1 MTEVTQGDEPLKVSD
16 FVHLHNHTHYSL
28 LDGLTKIP
36 ELVDF
41 VKEKGMEAVAVTDH
55 GTMSGLVE
63 LYKTCNDAGIKPI
76 LGLEAYVAARKM
88 TDHDPAHDKQ
98 RFHITLLAMNNQGF
112 QNLCHLMSEAEI
124 HGRYYKP
131 RIDHEIMEKSSEGI
145 ICLSGC
151 AGSEIS
157 EAIRANDLKK
167 ARELIDW
174 YHGLYGDRFYL
185 ELQDHGH
192 PDSPTHWEVQNQ
204 INQQLMKFSEET
216 GIPLVVTCDAHYLR
230 HDQQDTHEVLLCV
243 GTASNLSNPNRMS
256 LKEFELHV
264 IPPEE
269 IIARWQKTCPEAVR
283 NSRRIAD
290 RCNVD
295 LQLGR
300 ILIPKFPVPEG
311 EDEKSYLDKLV
322 FQGLVYRYCDY
333 KLEDTTELTV
343 EECRKLL
350 EEADKSEARQDET
363 KKILPRI
370 DYELGVVDKMGYNG
384 YFLIVQDFIN
394 WGKSQRIVFGP
405 GRGSAAGS
413 ILAFAL
419 RITELDP
426 LKYDLLFERFLN
438 PDRISMPDID
448 TDIQDTRRD
457 EVIQYCTEKYGAAR
471 VSNIATFGKMMAKN
485 AVRDV
490 ARVLEVPYSDADRL
504 AKLVPDPV
512 QGHHVH
518 LDDAIKDVPE
528 LKQEYE
534 TNPVSHEVLDFARQL
549 EGTIRNHGVHACGVI
564 IAPDDLEKF
573 LPLEVSAKGPIAAQF
588 PMGQVEEMGL
598 LKMDFLGLSNLSVI
612 NNALRMIRKV
622 YKDDVDLVH
631 LPLDDEKT
639 YQLLQRAETTGVFQL
654 ESAGMKRYL
663 KDLKANRFEDIIAMV
678 ALYRPGPM
686 QFIDQFIRRK
696 HGEEPITYLHPGLEN
711 SLKDTYGIMIYQEQF
726 MQISREWCGFTG
738 GQADTLRKA
747 VGKKKVDL
755 MNKVKPQFI
764 EGAIKIGGATEEI
777 AEEFWRELLDFAN
790 YCFNKSHAACYG
802 LVAYWT
808 AYLKAH
814 YPDAFMAALMTADMR
829 WTDRLAI
836 EITECKRMGIPVLGP
851 DINESYGDFG
861 IVGTEGKIRFGL
873 SGIKSMGKALVEE
886 FVIPERDKNGPFK
899 SVCDFS
905 ARVNSSKFNKKS
917 WEAAIKTG
925 AFDSFGSRGDLL
937 FNLEQIQAYG
947 AKRQKDAASGQ
958 TDLFGAMGD
967 AGAIPEPDIKT
978 APSQVPEKEKLLWER
993 DLMGL
998 YISSHPLDKY
1008 ETYFEEQTH
1017 PYDIVNAENDGKAV
1031 VVGGIISAVR
1041 TIMTKSNTRMAFV
1054 KIENKIAEQE
1064 FIVFPSL
1071 YEQIGAKLEQDNV
1084 IKVAGRVNAKD
1095 KDGNITNEVKIIAD
1109 TVEVIPDEVL
1119 DAYQP
1124 TGQRLPAPKAAAP
1137 RPARR
1142 SRASAVSAGG
1152 ARGGFGGGFGG
1163 GAASEPEEPRRV
1175 ITPPKDPRHE
1185 KLYVLVENPNDADTL
1200 SEIRHLCELN
1210 PGVQEIIM
1218 VLKDKEGKR
1227 PIRLPFRVEVDDALT
1242 KPLTDLLGESCV
1254 KVQ

>member
-1 MTEVTQGDEPLKVSD
+1 MTEVTKGDEPLKVSD

-41 VKEKGMEAVAVTDH
+41 VKNQGMEAVAVTDH

-76 LGLEAYVAARKM
+76 LGLEAYVAARRKE
-88 TDHDPAHDKQ
+88 DHDPAHDKQ

-112 QNLCHLMSEAEI
+112 QNLCHMMSEAEI
-124 HGRYYKP
+124 HGRYYRP
-131 RIDHEIMEKSSEGI
+131 RIDHALMEESSEGV

-157 EAIRANDLKK
+157 EAIRANDLKR

-174 YHGLYGDRFYL
+174 YHGVFGDRFYL
-185 ELQDHGH
+185 EMQDHGH
-192 PDSPTHWEVQNQ
+192 PDSPTHWDVQNQ
-204 INQQLMKFSEET
+204 INEQLMKFSEET

-256 LKEFELHV
+256 LKDFELHV
-264 IPPEE
+264 IPPQE
-269 IIARWQKTCPEAVR
+269 IIERWSKTCPEAVR

-322 FQGLVYRYCDY
+322 FQGLVYRYCGY
-333 KLEDTTELTV
+333 KLEDTVDLAV
-343 EECRKLL
+343 SECRKLL
-350 EEADKSEARQDET
+350 EEADKAEERKDET

-490 ARVLEVPYSDADRL
+490 ARVLEVPYAEADKL

-534 TNPVSHEVLDFARQL
+534 TNPTSKEVLDFARQL

-631 LPLDDEKT
+631 LPLDDAKT
-639 YQLLQRAETTGVFQL
+639 YELLQRAETTGVFQL

-663 KDLKANRFEDIIAMV
+663 KDLQANRFEDIIAMV

-836 EITECKRMGIPVLGP
+836 EISECKRMGIPVLGP

-861 IVGTEGKIRFGL
+861 IVGTERKIRFGL

-899 SVCDFS
+899 SVCDFA

-925 AFDSFGSRGDLL
+925 AFDGFANRSDLL

-967 AGAIPEPDIKT
+967 AGAIPEPEIKK
-978 APSQVPEKEKLLWER
+978 APGVIPEKEQLLWER

-1017 PYDIVNAENDGKAV
+1017 PYDLVTAENDGRV
-1031 VVGGIISAVR
+1031 VTVGGIISAVR

-1054 KIENKIAEQE
+1054 KIENKVAEQE

-1071 YEQIGAKLEQDNV
+1071 YETVGAKLEQDNV
-1084 IKVAGRVNAKD
+1084 IKVTGRVNARD
-1095 KDGNITNEVKIIAD
+1095 KEGNISSEVKIIAD
-1109 TVEVIPDEVL
+1109 TVEIIPDTVL
-1119 DAYQP
+1119 ESYQS
-1124 TGQRLPAPKAAAP
+1124 TGQKLPLPKAAAP

-1142 SRASAVSAGG
+1142 SRASSVSEGG
-1152 ARGGFGGGFGG
+1152 MRGGGGYH
-1163 GAASEPEEPRRV
+1163 APAPIVDDTPRRI
-1175 ITPPKDPRHE
+1175 ITPPKDPRRE
-1185 KLYVLVENPNDADTL
+1185 KLYVLVENPNDVDTL
-1200 SEIRHLCELN
+1200 NEIRHLCELN

-1218 VLKDKEGKR
+1218 VLKDASGKR
-1227 PIRLPFRVEVDDALT
+1227 PVRLPFKVEIDEDLT
-1242 KPLTDLLGESCV
+1242 KPLADLLGDQCV

>member
-1 MTEVTQGDEPLKVSD
+1 MTEVTKDSEPLRPSD

-36 ELVDF
+36 ELVEF
-41 VKEKGMEAVAVTDH
+41 VKSQGMEAVAVTDH

-76 LGLEAYVAARKM
+76 LGLEAYVAARRKE
-88 TDHDPAHDKQ
+88 DHDPAHDKQ
-98 RFHITLLAMNNQGF
+98 RFHITLLAMNNKGF
-112 QNLCHLMSEAEI
+112 ENLCHMMSEAEI

-131 RIDHEIMEKSSEGI
+131 RIDHALMEESSEGI

-157 EAIRANDLKK
+157 EAIRANDLKR

-174 YHGLYGDRFYL
+174 YHNLYGDRFYL
-185 ELQDHGH
+185 EMQDHGH
-192 PDSPTHWEVQNQ
+192 PDSPTHWDVQNQ
-204 INQQLMKFSEET
+204 INQQLMKFHEET
-216 GIPLVVTCDAHYLR
+216 GIPLVVTCDAHYLS

-243 GTASNLSNPNRMS
+243 GTASNLSNPNRMT
-256 LKEFELHV
+256 LKDFELHV
-264 IPPEE
+264 IPPQE
-269 IIARWQKTCPEAVR
+269 IISRWGKIYPEAVR

-322 FQGLVYRYCDY
+322 FRGLVYRYCGY
-333 KLEDTTELTV
+333 KLEDTVNLEV

-350 EEADKSEARQDET
+350 EEADKAEERSEES

-370 DYELGVVDKMGYNG
+370 DYELSVVDKMGYNG

-413 ILAFAL
+413 ILAYAL

-457 EVIQYCTEKYGAAR
+457 EVIEYCTRKYGEAR

-490 ARVLEVPYSDADRL
+490 ARVLEVPYADADRL

-518 LDDAIKDVPE
+518 LASAIKDVPD
-528 LKQEYE
+528 LKHEYE
-534 TNPVSHEVLDFARQL
+534 TNPVSKEVLDFASQL

-622 YKDDVDLVH
+622 YKEDIDLVH
-631 LPLDDEKT
+631 LPLDDPKT
-639 YQLLQRAETTGVFQL
+639 YALLQRAETTGVFQL

-711 SLKDTYGIMIYQEQF
+711 ALKDTYGIMIYQEQF

-764 EGAIKIGGATEEI
+764 EGAIKVGGATKEI
-777 AEEFWRELLDFAN
+777 AEQFWVELLDFAN

-861 IVGTEGKIRFGL
+861 IVGTERKIRFGL

-886 FVIPERDKNGPFK
+886 FVIPERDKNGPFT
-899 SVCDFS
+899 SVCDFA
-905 ARVNSSKFNKKS
+905 ARVNSTKFNKKS

-925 AFDSFGSRGDLL
+925 AFDSFGDRSDLL
-937 FNLEQIQAYG
+937 FNLEAIQAYG

-967 AGAIPEPDIKT
+967 AGAVPEPEIKT
-978 APSQVPEKEKLLWER
+978 APTKFPEKERLLWER

-998 YISSHPLDKY
+998 YISSHPLDRY
-1008 ETYFEEQTH
+1008 ETYFAEQTH
-1017 PYDIVNAENDGKAV
+1017 PYELVTAENDGKQLSI
-1031 VVGGIISAVR
+1031 GGIISAVR
-1041 TIMTKSNTRMAFV
+1041 TILTKSGTKMAFV
-1054 KIENKIAEQE
+1054 KLENKIAEQE
-1064 FIVFPSL
+1064 VIIFPNL
-1071 YEQIGAKLEQDNV
+1071 YEEVGGKLEQDNV
-1084 IKVAGRVNAKD
+1084 IKVTGRVNAKD
-1095 KDGNITNEVKIIAD
+1095 KDGNVSSEVKIIAD
-1109 TVEVIPDEVL
+1109 LVEIIPDTVL
-1119 DAYQP
+1119 DNYQS
-1124 TGQRLPAPKAAAP
+1124 TGQKLPVPQSAAP
-1137 RPARR
+1137 RQSRR
-1142 SRASAVSAGG
+1142 SRATSV
-1152 ARGGFGGGFGG
+1152 GGGGYRRS
-1163 GAASEPEEPRRV
+1163 APATTTADDTPRAP
-1175 ITPPKDPRHE
+1175 ITPPRDTRGE
-1185 KLYVLVENPNDADTL
+1185 KLYVLVEDPNNTDTL

-1218 VLKDKEGKR
+1218 VLKDENGKR
-1227 PIRLPFRVEVDDALT
+1227 PLRLPFKVDVTDELT
-1242 KPLTDLLGESCV
+1242 KPLADLLGASCV

>member
-1 MTEVTQGDEPLKVSD
+1 MTEVTKGDEPLKVSD

-41 VKEKGMEAVAVTDH
+41 VKNQGMEAVAVTDH

-76 LGLEAYVAARKM
+76 LGLEAYVAARRKE
-88 TDHDPAHDKQ
+88 DHDPAHDKQ

-112 QNLCHLMSEAEI
+112 QNLCHMMSEAEI
-124 HGRYYKP
+124 HGRYYRP
-131 RIDHEIMEKSSEGI
+131 RIDHALMEESSEGV

-157 EAIRANDLKK
+157 EAIRANDLKR

-174 YHGLYGDRFYL
+174 YHGVFGDRFYL
-185 ELQDHGH
+185 EMQDHGH
-192 PDSPTHWEVQNQ
+192 PDSPTHWDVQNQ
-204 INQQLMKFSEET
+204 INEQLMKFSEET

-256 LKEFELHV
+256 LKDFELHV
-264 IPPEE
+264 IPPQE
-269 IIARWQKTCPEAVR
+269 IIERWSKTCPEAVR

-322 FQGLVYRYCDY
+322 FQGLVYRYCGY
-333 KLEDTTELTV
+333 KLEDTVDLAV
-343 EECRKLL
+343 SECRKLL
-350 EEADKSEARQDET
+350 EEADKAEERKDET

-490 ARVLEVPYSDADRL
+490 ARVLEVPYAEADKL

-534 TNPVSHEVLDFARQL
+534 TNPTSKEVLDFARQL

-631 LPLDDEKT
+631 LPLDDAKT
-639 YQLLQRAETTGVFQL
+639 YELLQRAETTGVFQL

-663 KDLKANRFEDIIAMV
+663 KDLQANRFEDIIAMV

-836 EITECKRMGIPVLGP
+836 EISECKRMGIPVLGP

-861 IVGTEGKIRFGL
+861 IVGTERKIRFGL

-899 SVCDFS
+899 SVCDFA

-925 AFDSFGSRGDLL
+925 AFDSFANRSDLL

-967 AGAIPEPDIKT
+967 AGAIPEPEIKK
-978 APSQVPEKEKLLWER
+978 APGVIPEKEQLLWER

-1017 PYDIVNAENDGKAV
+1017 PYDLVTAENDGRV
-1031 VVGGIISAVR
+1031 VTVGGIISAVR

-1054 KIENKIAEQE
+1054 KIENKVAEQE

-1071 YEQIGAKLEQDNV
+1071 YETVGAKLEQDNV
-1084 IKVAGRVNAKD
+1084 IKVTGRVNARD
-1095 KDGNITNEVKIIAD
+1095 KEGNISSEVKIIAD
-1109 TVEVIPDEVL
+1109 TVEIIPDTVL
-1119 DAYQP
+1119 ESYQS
-1124 TGQRLPAPKAAAP
+1124 TGQKLPLPKAAAP

-1142 SRASAVSAGG
+1142 SRASSVSEGG
-1152 ARGGFGGGFGG
+1152 MRGGGGYH
-1163 GAASEPEEPRRV
+1163 APAPIVDDTPRRIV
-1175 ITPPKDPRHE
+1175 TPPKDSRRE
-1185 KLYVLVENPNDADTL
+1185 KLYVLVENPNDVDTL
-1200 SEIRHLCELN
+1200 NEIRHLCELN

-1218 VLKDKEGKR
+1218 VLKDASGKR
-1227 PIRLPFRVEVDDALT
+1227 PVRLPFKVEIDEDLT
-1242 KPLTDLLGESCV
+1242 KPLTDLLGDQCV

>member
-1 MTEVTQGDEPLKVSD
+1 MVDMTEVTKDSEPLKVSD

-41 VKEKGMEAVAVTDH
+41 VKEHGMEAVAVTDH

-63 LYKTCNDAGIKPI
+63 LYKACNDAGIKPI
-76 LGLEAYVAARKM
+76 LGLEAYVAARNM
-88 TDHDPAHDKQ
+88 EDHDPAHDKQ
-98 RFHITLLAMNNQGF
+98 RFHITLLAMNNRGF
-112 QNLCHLMSEAEI
+112 ENLCHLMSEAEI

-131 RIDHEIMEKSSEGI
+131 RIDHKIMEQFSEGI

-157 EAIRANDLKK
+157 EAIRANDLKR

-174 YHGLYGDRFYL
+174 YHNLYGDRFYL
-185 ELQDHGH
+185 EMQDHGH
-192 PDSPTHWEVQNQ
+192 PDSPTHWDVQNQ
-204 INQQLMKFSEET
+204 INQQLMKFHEET

-230 HDQQDTHEVLLCV
+230 HEQQDTHEVLLCV
-243 GTASNLSNPNRMS
+243 GTASNLSNPNRMT
-256 LKEFELHV
+256 LKDFELHV
-264 IPPEE
+264 IPPDE

-322 FQGLVYRYCDY
+322 FQGLVYRYAGK
-333 KLEDTTELTV
+333 KLEETV
-343 EECRKLL
+343 DLSVAECRKML
-350 EEADKSEARQDET
+350 EEVDKSPERAEE
-363 KKILPRI
+363 KMKVLPRI

-413 ILAFAL
+413 ILAYAL

-457 EVIQYCTEKYGAAR
+457 EVIEYCTRKYGKGR

-490 ARVLEVPYSDADRL
+490 ARVLEVPYAEADRL

-518 LDDAIKDVPE
+518 LTDAIRDVPD
-528 LKQEYE
+528 LKHEYE
-534 TNPVSHEVLDFARQL
+534 TNPISKEVLDFASQL
-549 EGTIRNHGVHACGVI
+549 EGTVRNHGVHACGVI
-564 IAPDDLEKF
+564 IAPDELEKF

-588 PMGQVEEMGL
+588 PMGQVEELGL

-622 YKDDVDLVH
+622 YHDDVDLVH
-631 LPLDDEKT
+631 LPLDDPET

-663 KDLKANRFEDIIAMV
+663 RDLKANRFEDIIAMV

-711 SLKDTYGIMIYQEQF
+711 SLKNTYGIMIYQEQF

-764 EGAIKIGGATEEI
+764 EGAIKVGGATKEI
-777 AEEFWRELLDFAN
+777 AEEFWVELLDFAN

-861 IVGTEGKIRFGL
+861 IVGTEKKIRFGL

-886 FVIPERDKNGPFK
+886 FVIPERDKNGPFT
-899 SVCDFS
+899 SVCDFA

-925 AFDSFGSRGDLL
+925 AFDSFGDRSDLL
-937 FNLEQIQAYG
+937 FNLEAIQAYG

-967 AGAIPEPDIKT
+967 AGAVPEPEIKT
-978 APSQVPEKEKLLWER
+978 APTKFPEKEQLLWER

-1008 ETYFEEQTH
+1008 ETYFAEQTH
-1017 PYDIVNAENDGKAV
+1017 PYDLVTAENDGKQLSI
-1031 VVGGIISAVR
+1031 GGIISAVR
-1041 TIMTKSNTRMAFV
+1041 TILTKSSTKMAFV
-1054 KIENKIAEQE
+1054 KLENKIAEQE
-1064 FIVFPSL
+1064 VIIFPSL
-1071 YEQIGAKLEQDNV
+1071 YEEVGGKLVQDNV
-1084 IKVAGRVNAKD
+1084 VKITGRVNAKD
-1095 KDGNITNEVKIIAD
+1095 KDGNVSSEVKIIAD
-1109 TVEVIPDEVL
+1109 SVEVIPDTVL
-1119 DAYQP
+1119 ESYQS
-1124 TGQRLPAPKAAAP
+1124 TGQKLPIPKAAAP
-1137 RPARR
+1137 RQTRR
-1142 SRASAVSAGG
+1142 SRATSV
-1152 ARGGFGGGFGG
+1152 GGGYRSS
-1163 GAASEPEEPRRV
+1163 APAPVVDDAPRAP
-1175 ITPPKDPRHE
+1175 ITPPRDTRGE
-1185 KLYVLVENPNDADTL
+1185 KLYVLVEDPNNTDTL

-1218 VLKDKEGKR
+1218 VLKDENGKR
-1227 PIRLPFRVEVDDALT
+1227 PLRLPFKVDVTDQLT
-1242 KPLTDLLGESCV
+1242 KPLADLLGDQCV